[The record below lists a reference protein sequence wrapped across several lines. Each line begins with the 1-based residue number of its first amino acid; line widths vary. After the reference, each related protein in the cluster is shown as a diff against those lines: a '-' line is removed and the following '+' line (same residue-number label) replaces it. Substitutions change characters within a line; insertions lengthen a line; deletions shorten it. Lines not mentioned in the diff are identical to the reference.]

1 MAEIPD
7 VPGTHAADAPAYD
20 ALAYVC
26 GRLDYLRAVL
36 PHDEGDDPP
45 ALRALF
51 DALRDAQD
59 LVGPLEALH
68 AGLLNA
74 GDALGV
80 WGHVRSGWR
89 SLSVPGVEENAPFE
103 VVYLCPLGRCSGRR
117 PDRTTTF
124 PVTCAITGR
133 ELRRERL

>member
-1 MAEIPD
+1 VA
-7 VPGTHAADAPAYD
+7 D

-26 GRLDYLRAVL
+26 GRLEYLRAVL
-36 PHDEGDDPP
+36 PRDEAGDPP
-45 ALRALF
+45 VLRALF
-51 DALRDAQD
+51 AALSDGQD

-68 AGLLNA
+68 ADLLNA
-74 GDALGV
+74 GDVLGV
-80 WGHVRSGWR
+80 WGHVRPGWR
-89 SLSVPGVEENAPFE
+89 NLSVSGLDESAPFE

-117 PDRTTTF
+117 PEKTTTF

>member
-1 MAEIPD
+1 MAEGPD
-7 VPGTHAADAPAYD
+7 VTDAHTAD

-36 PHDEGDDPP
+36 PHDEAGEPP
-45 ALRALF
+45 ALRALL

-59 LVGPLEALH
+59 LAGPLDALH
-68 AGLLNA
+68 AGLLRA

-89 SLSVPGVEENAPFE
+89 GLGVPGVEEDAPLE
-103 VVYLCPLGRCSGRR
+103 VVYVCPLGRCSGRR

-124 PVTCAITGR
+124 PVTCTITGQ